1 MECNFFMEKSDIIM
15 EELSWM
21 IAIEHGGYFMNKDY
35 MTSFLISPDSTVVE
49 AMQKIDSN
57 ARGILFI
64 TDKQQKLLGVATDGD
79 IRRWI
84 IKTGNL
90 QEQISC
96 LMNSD
101 PKSVYRREAASAQDV
116 MKRYSITALPVLN
129 AKGVV
134 IDILFEQ
141 EHKVEVKKG
150 NHSLKKVS
158 VVIMAGGK
166 GTRLYPYTKILPKPL
181 IPIGD
186 IPIMERIIN
195 KFRDFGVTD
204 FYATV
209 NYRKNMI
216 KSYFTDAAKDYEI
229 KYVDENQP
237 LGTAG
242 SLRLIENDFEQPFIV
257 TNCDI
262 LIHADYEDVYQ
273 YHKESGNELTIV
285 TALKNIIVPYGV
297 IRSSENGAVQS
308 MEEKPKL
315 SYFVN
320 TGMYILNPN
329 LKNEIP
335 QDTFYHMTDLTVK
348 LLKENRK
355 VGMYP
360 ISEDSFLDMGEFE
373 EMHRM
378 EKKLDLKSE

>member
-1 MECNFFMEKSDIIM
+1 MKIDE
-15 EELSWM
+15 
-21 IAIEHGGYFMNKDY
+21 IEAY
-35 MTSFLISPDSTVVE
+35 LISPDDTVVE

-57 ARGILFI
+57 ARGILFVV
-64 TDKQQKLLGVATDGD
+64 DEKCKLLGVVTDGD

-84 IKTGNL
+84 IKNAQL
-90 QEQISC
+90 NAS
-96 LMNSD
+96 LDKVMNPN
-101 PKSVYRREAASAQDV
+101 PKCIFRKDIKEAQTYMV
-116 MKRYSITALPVLN
+116 QNYITAIPVVTN
-129 AKGVV
+129 KG
-134 IDILFEQ
+134 IISDIIFRNGELRPIKK
-141 EHKVEVKKG
+141 HDGGLREVP
-150 NHSLKKVS
+150 

-186 IPIMERIIN
+186 IPIMERIID

-209 NYRKNMI
+209 NYKKNMI
-216 KSYFTDAAKDYEI
+216 KSYFTDAASDYEI
-229 KYVDENQP
+229 KYVEENQP

-242 SLRLIENDFEQPFIV
+242 SLRLIENDFIEPFVV

-262 LIHADYEDVYQ
+262 LIHADYEDIYR

-285 TALKNIIVPYGV
+285 TALKNIVVPYGV
-297 IRSSENGAVQS
+297 IHSSENGAVQS

-320 TGMYILNPN
+320 TGMYILNPE
-329 LKNEIP
+329 LKKEIP
-335 QDTFYHMTDLTVK
+335 EDTFYHMTDLTDK
-348 LLKENRK
+348 MLKEKRK

-373 EMHRM
+373 EMYRM